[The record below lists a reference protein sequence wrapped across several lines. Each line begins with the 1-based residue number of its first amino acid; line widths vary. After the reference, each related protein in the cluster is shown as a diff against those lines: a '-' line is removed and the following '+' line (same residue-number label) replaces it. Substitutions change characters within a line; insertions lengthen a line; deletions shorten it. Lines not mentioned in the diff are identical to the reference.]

1 MALVAGDIVSPI
13 VFIAAPSVQGPVFG
27 IVDDAAG
34 LDVLWNNGTFVQGL
48 TAVSPSLD
56 KIGTADPAVAARI
69 VGRRVQVNDP
79 AGQNIWGLCVCISV
93 YTRQINGGP
102 ALART
107 MALLQNPTGEYF
119 IEVLASDCTAVQ

>member
-1 MALVAGDIVSPI
+1 MALVAGDIVSPV

-27 IVDDAAG
+27 VVDNAAG
-34 LDVLWNNGTFVQGL
+34 IDVLWNNGILVEGL
-48 TAVSPSLD
+48 AAGASLE
-56 KIGTADPAVAARI
+56 KIGVADPTVAARI

-79 AGQNIWGLCVCISV
+79 PGQNTWGLCVCISV
-93 YTRQINGGP
+93 YTRQVNGAGTV
-102 ALART
+102 RT